1 MTPGASG
8 NLAHFRRIEVP
19 ELVSVELPLL
29 SEGDVI
35 DVEIEPH
42 ADRIRGDEIFDVPLL
57 IKTDLGIAGA
67 RAERAENNGGST
79 ALAADQFRDRI
90 DLVRREGDDGRAL
103 RQARDLLLARLETS
117 GTASRRERG
126 GREG

>member
-35 DVEIEPH
+35 DVEIDPH

-57 IKTDLGIAGA
+57 IKTDVGIAGA
-67 RAERAENNGGST
+67 RASRAENNGGST
-79 ALAADQFRDRI
+79 ALAADKFRDPIHRVP
-90 DLVRREGDDGRAL
+90 LHGDR
-103 RQARDLLLARLETS
+103 S
-117 GTASRRERG
+117 KASREVK
-126 GREG
+126 